1 MTTRALPPPS
11 RFRIPLPESVSVLA
25 ERDFRLIWMGS
36 AVSLTGTWMQVIAQG
51 IVVLTLW
58 DSPIALGILSF
69 ANMAP
74 SLVVMLFGGVLADR
88 SEKRLIL
95 MVTQAAM
102 ALAAAI
108 VGFLVL
114 TDTLTFGVL
123 LAVAVALGIAIGYDM
138 PAYQAL
144 LPELVPPEKIGQ
156 VVALNSSTFHGSRMV
171 GPAIAGVVIAATG
184 LAAAYFLNAASF
196 IAVIASLMLLRHRP
210 RLPAEGE
217 RRMTALEGL
226 REGISHARG
235 RPNLQALLALTALAT
250 TFLFPSIAVLMPY
263 YATDVLDSGATVL
276 GLLMA
281 ASGVGSMVGAL
292 MLMWWSD
299 HFREARI
306 WFGAIAGPIGLI
318 ILALSRTPM
327 ISVPAAGLASLAFS
341 SQLGLIQMMI
351 QESTPSR
358 FRGRVM
364 SLHGITFSGSMP
376 LAGLAASGAAV
387 WLGLPVV
394 MAISALLFL
403 LGSAWLLRFAGG
415 GINKVIRDSSHEYEA
430 VIAGGH

>member
-1 MTTRALPPPS
+1 
-11 RFRIPLPESVSVLA
+11 
-25 ERDFRLIWMGS
+25 
-36 AVSLTGTWMQVIAQG
+36 
-51 IVVLTLW
+51 
-58 DSPIALGILSF
+58 
-69 ANMAP
+69 
-74 SLVVMLFGGVLADR
+74 
-88 SEKRLIL
+88 

-102 ALAAAI
+102 AVAAAI

-171 GPAIAGVVIAATG
+171 GPAVAGVVIAATG